1 MFGRKTVAPMPKDL
15 DFIFYNRAL
24 TKEELARLG
33 RKPTKEELL
42 AVWETV
48 VHGGNDNRRFE
59 RYEYRIMGK
68 CPPNVMSWK
77 EALLA
82 IFLGVLIGLFAPAG
96 VPTLLWVLS
105 RRK

>member
-1 MFGRKTVAPMPKDL
+1 MFWRKNVEPMPKDL

-24 TKEELARLG
+24 NDEELARLG

-42 AVWETV
+42 AVWETT
-48 VHGGNDNRRFE
+48 VHGSNKRKFE

-68 CPPNVMSWK
+68 CPPGVMTLK
-77 EALLA
+77 EAMLA

-96 VPTLLWVLS
+96 VPFLLYAFS